1 MKTVTRKMFVQ
12 LTDAQLGKLFPAY
25 LLLDKNFCL
34 VGSGPSIRKLLP
46 GLQIGHAFDDCF
58 DVISHDIATVFD
70 IQERPDHP
78 IEVASKCGN
87 IRLHGLVAQQPDG
100 YFLALRHVT
109 TSQYLAS
116 QQLELTDFGYADP
129 EIQAIMLIAVQRAM
143 LEEAQDTAI
152 ELAFERQK
160 YSALLE
166 RTSRVSGYLAHDF
179 NNLLSIISLNTERL
193 ARTPSINR
201 KTANLAQIIG
211 DTAARGSEISQSLMA
226 LSHQSS
232 ETLSARSIDDIIN
245 ENSAFLKTVV
255 GSKVGVS
262 ISLHSGSHK
271 AVVSYNGLLNCIVN
285 LLINAREAMPHG
297 GHISVATTVRDGLA
311 TKTDEGTESSPCKYI
326 AIEIGDTG
334 SGMNEALLSRA
345 FEPLFST
352 KPNGTGL
359 GLASVREY
367 AVEMGGDVWLE
378 STPGEGT
385 RVFLH
390 FPIAAD
396 AMTCTDDQSAEDQS
410 FDAVQNER
418 SILLVEDEPY
428 ALEALVEMLEMEG
441 YFVTP
446 CLSAAQALEALE
458 KRSYRLLLTDIV
470 MPQQNGAE
478 LANKACIAQPG
489 IRVII
494 MSGFVPKTAA
504 LQSGWMFIRKM
515 SGFVPET
522 AALQSG
528 WMLIRK
534 PLVSSELLGLVDKLM

>member
-1 MKTVTRKMFVQ
+1 MFIQ

-34 VGSGPSIRKLLP
+34 ADAGPSIRKLLP
-46 GLQIGHAFDDCF
+46 GLQIGQGFDECF
-58 DVISHDIATVFD
+58 DVISNDIVTVFD
-70 IQERPDHP
+70 IRERADHP
-78 IEVASKCGN
+78 IEIASKCGN
-87 IRLHGLVAQQPDG
+87 MRLHGLAAQQPDG

-109 TSQYLAS
+109 TSKYLAS

-143 LEEAQDTAI
+143 LEEAQDTAL
-152 ELAFERQK
+152 ELAYERQR

-193 ARTPSINR
+193 ARAPRLDGKI
-201 KTANLAQIIG
+201 ANLAQIIG
-211 DTAARGSEISQSLMA
+211 DTAARGSEVSQSLMA

-232 ETLSARSIDDIIN
+232 ETLSALSIDDIIT

-255 GSKVGVS
+255 GSKVGLC
-262 ISLHSGSHK
+262 ITLHAGSCK
-271 AVVSYNGLLNCIVN
+271 AVVSYNGFLNCIIN
-285 LLINAREAMPHG
+285 LLINAREAMPDG
-297 GHISVATTVRDGLA
+297 GHINVTTTVQDGLA
-311 TKTDEGTESSPCKYI
+311 TKVDEGPEPAPCRYI
-326 AIEIGDTG
+326 AIEIVDTG
-334 SGMNEALLSRA
+334 SGMNEAILSRA
-345 FEPLFST
+345 FEPLFSS

-385 RVFLH
+385 RVLLH
-390 FPIAAD
+390 FPVATD
-396 AMTCTDDQSAEDQS
+396 AMTYPDDPSVDDPS
-410 FDAVQNER
+410 FEPANNDR

-428 ALEALVEMLEMEG
+428 ALEALYEMLEMEG

-458 KRSYRLLLTDIV
+458 ARSYRVLLTDIV
-470 MPQQNGAE
+470 MPQQDGAE
-478 LANKACIAQPG
+478 LASKACIAQPG
-489 IRVII
+489 IRVIL
-494 MSGFVPKTAA
+494 MSGYVPETAA
-504 LQSGWMFIRKM
+504 LQSGWMFIRK
-515 SGFVPET
+515 
-522 AALQSG
+522 
-528 WMLIRK
+528 
-534 PLVSSELLGLVDKLM
+534 PLASSELLAMVDKLM

>member
-1 MKTVTRKMFVQ
+1 MLVQ

-25 LLLDKNFCL
+25 VLLDKNFRL
-34 VGSGPSIRKLLP
+34 AGSGPSIRKLLS
-46 GLQIGHAFDDCF
+46 GLQIGHAFDDYF
-58 DVISHDIATVFD
+58 DVISNDVATVCD
-70 IQERPDHP
+70 IRERPDHP
-78 IEVASKCGN
+78 IEIASKCGN
-87 IRLHGLVAQQPDG
+87 LRLHGLAAQQPDG
-100 YFLALRHVT
+100 YFLTLRHVT

-143 LEEAQDTAI
+143 LEEAQDTAF
-152 ELAFERQK
+152 ELAFERQR

-179 NNLLSIISLNTERL
+179 NNLLSIISLNAERL
-193 ARTPSINR
+193 ARAPSADGKI
-201 KTANLAQIIG
+201 ANLTQIIG

-232 ETLSARSIDDIIN
+232 ETLSVLSIDDIIT

-255 GSKVGVS
+255 GSKVGLS
-262 ISLHSGSHK
+262 ITLHSVPCK
-271 AVVSYNGLLNCIVN
+271 AVLSYNGLLNCIIN
-285 LLINAREAMPHG
+285 LLINAREAMPDG

-311 TKTDEGTESSPCKYI
+311 TKTDDGSELSPCKYI
-326 AIEIGDTG
+326 AIEIADTG

-345 FEPLFST
+345 FEPLFSS

-390 FPIAAD
+390 FPIALD
-396 AMTCTDDQSAEDQS
+396 AMMCPDDPSVEDTS

-428 ALEALVEMLEMEG
+428 ALEALAEMLEMEG

-446 CLSAAQALEALE
+446 CLSAAQALEALA
-458 KRSYRLLLTDIV
+458 KRSYRLLLSDIV
-470 MPQQNGAE
+470 MPQQDGAE
-478 LANKACIAQPG
+478 LASKACIAQPG
-489 IRVII
+489 IRVIL
-494 MSGFVPKTAA
+494 MSGY
-504 LQSGWMFIRKM
+504 
-515 SGFVPET
+515 VPET
-522 AALQSG
+522 AALQPG
-528 WMLIRK
+528 WMFMRK
-534 PLVSSELLGLVDKLM
+534 PLASSELLGLIDKLM

>member
-1 MKTVTRKMFVQ
+1 MLVQ
-12 LTDAQLGKLFPAY
+12 LTDIQLGKLFPAY
-25 LLLDKNFCL
+25 LLLDTNFQL
-34 VGSGPSIRKLLP
+34 AGFGPSVRKLLP
-46 GLQIGHAFDDCF
+46 GLQIGHAFDQYF
-58 DVISHDIATVFD
+58 DVISNDVATVFD
-70 IQERPDHP
+70 IRERPNHP
-78 IEVASKCGN
+78 IEIASKCGN
-87 IRLHGLVAQQPDG
+87 MRLHGLAAQQPDG

-143 LEEAQDTAI
+143 LEEAQDTAL
-152 ELAFERQK
+152 ELAYERQR

-193 ARTPSINR
+193 ARAPNSDGKIT
-201 KTANLAQIIG
+201 NLAQIIG

-232 ETLSARSIDDIIN
+232 ETLSALSIDDIIS

-255 GSKVGVS
+255 GSKVSLS
-262 ISLHSGSHK
+262 ITLESGSSK
-271 AVVSYNGLLNCIVN
+271 TVVSYNGLLNCVIN
-285 LLINAREAMPHG
+285 LLINAREAMPDG
-297 GHISVATTVRDGLA
+297 GHIGVATTVRDGLA
-311 TKTDEGTESSPCKYI
+311 AKSDDGTEPSPCKYI
-326 AIEIGDTG
+326 AIEIADTG
-334 SGMNEALLSRA
+334 SGMNEAILSRA
-345 FEPLFST
+345 FEPLFSS

-367 AVEMGGDVWLE
+367 AVEMGGDVWLD

-390 FPIAAD
+390 FPIATD
-396 AMTCTDDQSAEDQS
+396 AVTCPYDPSVKDQS
-410 FDAVQNER
+410 FDTDQNER

-446 CLSAAQALEALE
+446 CLSAGQALEALE
-458 KRSYRLLLTDIV
+458 TRSYRVLLTDVV
-470 MPQQNGAE
+470 MPQQDGAE

-489 IRVII
+489 IRVIL
-494 MSGFVPKTAA
+494 MSGY
-504 LQSGWMFIRKM
+504 
-515 SGFVPET
+515 VPET
-522 AALQSG
+522 AALQPG
-528 WMLIRK
+528 WMFIRK
-534 PLVSSELLGLVDKLM
+534 PLASSELLGLVDKLM